1 MIYMKKILFFLLIVQ
16 IGFGQSVEEQTAI
29 LTRETAEPVV
39 MLTSIDIFQKLQKDN
54 RIDYVMVTNED
65 NVNVFYYE
73 NGELKVLRPQTTDV
87 FLATRDGYGR
97 VLSYPFLFFDKSSL
111 GRKVHF
117 RVGVCKACRSSP
129 IGVQYGYVPLK
140 R

>member
-1 MIYMKKILFFLLIVQ
+1 MKKILFLLLIAQ

-73 NGELKVLRPQTTDV
+73 NGELNVLRPQTTDV
-87 FLATRDGYGR
+87 FLSIRDGFGR
-97 VLSYPFLFFDKSSL
+97 VVSHPFLFFDKASL
-111 GRKVHF
+111 GRNVHF
-117 RVGVCKACRSSP
+117 RVGICKNCRSSP
-129 IGVQYGYVPLK
+129 IGVQYGYVSPK
-140 R
+140 Q

>member
-1 MIYMKKILFFLLIVQ
+1 MKKILFLLLLSQMIY
-16 IGFGQSVEEQTAI
+16 GQSIEEQTAI
-29 LTRETAEPVV
+29 LTRESAEPVV
-39 MLTSIDIFQKLQKDN
+39 MISSIDIFQKLQKDN

-65 NVNVFYYE
+65 DVNVFYYE

-97 VLSYPFLFFDKSSL
+97 VVSYPFLFFDKSSL

-117 RVGVCKACRSSP
+117 RVGVCKNCRNSP
-129 IGVQYGYVPLK
+129 IGVQYGFYSPK
-140 R
+140 